1 MSANQIRFLAYV
13 CEVALNSLNLHARY
27 RAQSGEQVLVDGEEL
42 NFPAQRLICLM
53 LSTKIKKVNFDAVNN
68 YSTQHFGNASFF
80 LVQNY

>member
-42 NFPAQRLICLM
+42 NFPAQRLM

-68 YSTQHFGNASFF
+68 YSTQHFGNVSFF
-80 LVQNY
+80 RVQNY

>member
-13 CEVALNSLNLHARY
+13 CEVALDSLNLHARY

-42 NFPAQRLICLM
+42 NFPAQRLM